1 MPVVVWVRAGAEG
14 LAPGVPVRTAWTIE
28 FADGSRRRMMRS
40 IRGLLLD
47 ALMVL
52 VTTASDEYMKPRT
65 MAKPAAVVTVMVPPG
80 AVTWS
85 AVSLGNP
92 ATPEVL
98 RRSNRYEY

>member
-14 LAPGVPVRTAWTIE
+14 LAAGVPVRTAWTIE
-28 FADGSRRRMMRS
+28 LADGSRRRMIRS
-40 IRGLLLD
+40 MRGLLLE

-52 VTTASDEYMKPRT
+52 VTTASDEYIKPRT
-65 MAKPAAVVTVMVPPG
+65 MANPAAVVTVIVPPG

-85 AVSLGNP
+85 AVSVGNP

-98 RRSNRYEY
+98 SRSKRYEY